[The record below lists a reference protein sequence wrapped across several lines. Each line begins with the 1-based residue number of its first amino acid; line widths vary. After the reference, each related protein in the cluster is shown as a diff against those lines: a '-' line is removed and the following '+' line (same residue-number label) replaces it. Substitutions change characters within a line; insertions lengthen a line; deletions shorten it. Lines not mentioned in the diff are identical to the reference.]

1 MVRVFL
7 TTSFN
12 NGQKTSQTTN
22 AQINRR
28 VTHDATTTDQAAI
41 MFANVTTKYAKVQ
54 GYYCG
59 NICFDVFVKLFLLGG
74 MCGRD
79 VWNKGDILYKQKVL
93 EFRVDRVRYKEST
106 PLNDDDDDDDDDES
120 NPSSGNS
127 KPVTMMKNIS
137 ADWLKSEIE
146 KLEEVYEAEVQVST
160 GLVLVE
166 VKTRRVES
174 IMVLRAT
181 ISNLVDRNG
190 APLGAKFIQEHTE
203 PRDCFCC

>member
-1 MVRVFL
+1 MEME
-7 TTSFN
+7 
-12 NGQKTSQTTN
+12 QKTSQTTN
-22 AQINRR
+22 AKINRR
-28 VTHDATTTDQAAI
+28 VTHDATTNDVYAI
-41 MFANVTTKYAKVQ
+41 MFANVTTKYAKGQ

-59 NICFDVFVKLFLLGG
+59 NICFDVFVKMFLLGG

-79 VWNKGDILYKQKVL
+79 VWRKGDILYKQLVL
-93 EFRVDRVRYKEST
+93 EFKVDRVRYKEST
-106 PLNDDDDDDDDDES
+106 PINDNNDDDDDDEN

>member
-1 MVRVFL
+1 MDA
-7 TTSFN
+7 
-12 NGQKTSQTTN
+12 KI
-22 AQINRR
+22 INRR
-28 VTHDATTTDQAAI
+28 VTLDATTTDQDYAI
-41 MFANVTTKYAKVQ
+41 MFAYATTKYTKGQ

-79 VWNKGDILYKQKVL
+79 VWRKGDILYKQLVL

-106 PLNDDDDDDDDDES
+106 PLNDDDDDDDGN

>member
-1 MVRVFL
+1 MEME
-7 TTSFN
+7 
-12 NGQKTSQTTN
+12 QKTSQTTN
-22 AQINRR
+22 AKINRR
-28 VTHDATTTDQAAI
+28 VTHDATTNDVYAI
-41 MFANVTTKYAKVQ
+41 MFANVTTKYAKGQ

-59 NICFDVFVKLFLLGG
+59 NICFDVFVKMFLLGG

-79 VWNKGDILYKQKVL
+79 VWRKGDILYKQLVL
-93 EFRVDRVRYKEST
+93 EFKVDRVRYKEST
-106 PLNDDDDDDDDDES
+106 PINDNNDDDDDDEN

-166 VKTRRVES
+166 VKARRVES

>member
-1 MVRVFL
+1 MEVE
-7 TTSFN
+7 
-12 NGQKTSQTTN
+12 QKTSSTTN
-22 AQINRR
+22 AKINRR
-28 VTHDATTTDQAAI
+28 VTHDATTNDQDYAI
-41 MFANVTTKYAKVQ
+41 MFANVTTKYVKGQ

-59 NICFDVFVKLFLLGG
+59 NICFDVFMKLFVLGG

-79 VWNKGDILYKQKVL
+79 VWRKGDILYKQLVL
-93 EFRVDRVRYKEST
+93 EFKVDRVRYKEST
-106 PLNDDDDDDDDDES
+106 PINDNDDDDDDDEN

>member
-1 MVRVFL
+1 MEVE
-7 TTSFN
+7 
-12 NGQKTSQTTN
+12 QKTSSTTN
-22 AQINRR
+22 AKINRR
-28 VTHDATTTDQAAI
+28 VTHDATTNDQDYAI
-41 MFANVTTKYAKVQ
+41 MFANVTIKYAKGQ

-59 NICFDVFVKLFLLGG
+59 NICFDVFMKLFVLGG

-79 VWNKGDILYKQKVL
+79 VWRKGDILYKQLVL
-93 EFRVDRVRYKEST
+93 EFKVDRVRYKEST
-106 PLNDDDDDDDDDES
+106 PINDDDDDDDDDGN

>member
-1 MVRVFL
+1 ME
-7 TTSFN
+7 
-12 NGQKTSQTTN
+12 QKTPQTTT
-22 AQINRR
+22 AKIINRR
-28 VTHDATTTDQAAI
+28 VTHDATTTDQDYAI
-41 MFANVTTKYAKVQ
+41 MFANVTTKYAKGH

-59 NICFDVFVKLFLLGG
+59 NICFDVFMKLFVLGG

-79 VWNKGDILYKQKVL
+79 VWNKGDILYKQLVL
-93 EFRVDRVRYKEST
+93 EFKVDRVRYKEST
-106 PLNDDDDDDDDDES
+106 PINDNNDDDDDDEN

-174 IMVLRAT
+174 NMVLRAT
-181 ISNLVDRNG
+181 ISNLVDRNC

>member
-1 MVRVFL
+1 MEVE
-7 TTSFN
+7 
-12 NGQKTSQTTN
+12 QKTSSTTN
-22 AQINRR
+22 AKINRR
-28 VTHDATTTDQAAI
+28 VTHDATTNDQDYAI
-41 MFANVTTKYAKVQ
+41 MFANVTTKYAKGQ

-59 NICFDVFVKLFLLGG
+59 NICFDVFMKLFVLGG

-79 VWNKGDILYKQKVL
+79 VWNKGDILYKQLVL
-93 EFRVDRVRYKEST
+93 EFKVDRVRYKEST
-106 PLNDDDDDDDDDES
+106 PINDDGN

-174 IMVLRAT
+174 NMVLRAT

>member
-1 MVRVFL
+1 MEVE
-7 TTSFN
+7 
-12 NGQKTSQTTN
+12 QKTASTTN
-22 AQINRR
+22 AKINRR
-28 VTHDATTTDQAAI
+28 VTHDATTNDQDYAI
-41 MFANVTTKYAKVQ
+41 MFANVTTKYAKGQ

-59 NICFDVFVKLFLLGG
+59 NICFDVFMKLFVLGG

-79 VWNKGDILYKQKVL
+79 VWNKGDILYKQLVL
-93 EFRVDRVRYKEST
+93 EFKVDRVRYKEST
-106 PLNDDDDDDDDDES
+106 PINDNDDDDDDDEN

-174 IMVLRAT
+174 NMVLRAT

>member
-1 MVRVFL
+1 MGGVDK
-7 TTSFN
+7 TTKIKREN
-12 NGQKTSQTTN
+12 KL
-22 AQINRR
+22 NRR
-28 VTHDATTTDQAAI
+28 VTHDATTTDQDYSI
-41 MFANVTTKYAKVQ
+41 MFAFATTKYVKEQ

-59 NICFDVFVKLFLLGG
+59 SICFDVFMKLFVLGG

-79 VWNKGDILYKQKVL
+79 VWRKGDILYKQKVL

-106 PLNDDDDDDDDDES
+106 PLNDNDDDDDDGN

-127 KPVTMMKNIS
+127 KPLTMMKNIS

>member
-1 MVRVFL
+1 
-7 TTSFN
+7 
-12 NGQKTSQTTN
+12 
-22 AQINRR
+22 
-28 VTHDATTTDQAAI
+28 
-41 MFANVTTKYAKVQ
+41 MFANVTTKYAKGQ

-59 NICFDVFVKLFLLGG
+59 NICFDVFVKMFLLGG

-79 VWNKGDILYKQKVL
+79 VWRKGDILYKQLVL
-93 EFRVDRVRYKEST
+93 EFKVDCVRYKEST
-106 PLNDDDDDDDDDES
+106 PINDNNDDDDDDEN

-166 VKTRRVES
+166 MKTRRVES

>member
-1 MVRVFL
+1 M
-7 TTSFN
+7 T
-12 NGQKTSQTTN
+12 
-22 AQINRR
+22 
-28 VTHDATTTDQAAI
+28 
-41 MFANVTTKYAKVQ
+41 FAFATTKYTREH
-54 GYYCG
+54 YYCG
-59 NICFDVFVKLFLLGG
+59 NICFDGFMKLFVLGG

-79 VWNKGDILYKQKVL
+79 VWRKGDILYKQKVL

-106 PLNDDDDDDDDDES
+106 PINDNNDDDDDDGN

-127 KPVTMMKNIS
+127 KPLTMMKNIS

>member
-1 MVRVFL
+1 
-7 TTSFN
+7 
-12 NGQKTSQTTN
+12 
-22 AQINRR
+22 
-28 VTHDATTTDQAAI
+28 
-41 MFANVTTKYAKVQ
+41 
-54 GYYCG
+54 
-59 NICFDVFVKLFLLGG
+59 
-74 MCGRD
+74 
-79 VWNKGDILYKQKVL
+79 
-93 EFRVDRVRYKEST
+93 
-106 PLNDDDDDDDDDES
+106 
-120 NPSSGNS
+120 
-127 KPVTMMKNIS
+127 MMKNIS

-174 IMVLRAT
+174 NMVLRAT

>member
-1 MVRVFL
+1 M
-7 TTSFN
+7 T
-12 NGQKTSQTTN
+12 
-22 AQINRR
+22 
-28 VTHDATTTDQAAI
+28 
-41 MFANVTTKYAKVQ
+41 FAFATTKYTREH
-54 GYYCG
+54 YYCG
-59 NICFDVFVKLFLLGG
+59 SICFDGFMKLFVLGG

-79 VWNKGDILYKQKVL
+79 VWNKGDILYKQLVL
-93 EFRVDRVRYKEST
+93 EFKVDRVRYKEST
-106 PLNDDDDDDDDDES
+106 PINDNDDDDNDDEN

-190 APLGAKFIQEHTE
+190 APLGAKFIQEHTQ